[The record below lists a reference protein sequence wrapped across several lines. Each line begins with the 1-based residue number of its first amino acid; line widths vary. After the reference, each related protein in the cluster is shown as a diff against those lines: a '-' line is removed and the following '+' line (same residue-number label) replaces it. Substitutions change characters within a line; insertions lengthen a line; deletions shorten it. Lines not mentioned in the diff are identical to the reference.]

1 MGLITV
7 LLAAIFQ
14 DYAHNNTRNVR
25 TFYTTLLRMFCCLTL
40 FAAGMVF
47 KTLAAKMLSSHF
59 NKSSFFDKMQ
69 DALRKVTAPSNNLT
83 HIAQIRL
90 LPHWFLS
97 LYTCT
102 LKHLESESHI
112 CFWTAFQNY

>member
-14 DYAHNNTRNVR
+14 DYAHNKTKNVR
-25 TFYTTLLRMFCCLTL
+25 TFYTTLLRIFCCLTL
-40 FAAGMVF
+40 FSVGMIL

-69 DALRKVTAPSNNLT
+69 DALRKVNPWHYLPVYERSFLHFSND
-83 HIAQIRL
+83 R
-90 LPHWFLS
+90 
-97 LYTCT
+97 
-102 LKHLESESHI
+102 
-112 CFWTAFQNY
+112 

>member
-14 DYAHNNTRNVR
+14 DYAHNKTKNVR
-25 TFYTTLLRMFCCLTL
+25 TFYTTLLRIFCCLTL
-40 FAAGMVF
+40 FSVGMIL

-69 DALRKVTAPSNNLT
+69 DALRKVNPWHYLPVYPRSFWHHLNDWSADKEM
-83 HIAQIRL
+83 L
-90 LPHWFLS
+90 LM
-97 LYTCT
+97 
-102 LKHLESESHI
+102 
-112 CFWTAFQNY
+112 